1 MSEAA
6 VLDRSAWLFEP
17 EGPLS
22 ETAVARLCADPRFP
36 QAIRTLTSGIL
47 ALYRGNRFL
56 NALINDRGRMIIGY
70 LALYLHEGAAPDGRG
85 SGFGV
90 GQLKALCAA
99 AGMASPGRTG
109 AMVAM
114 MRMAGYI
121 ASASAPDDRR
131 RHILVP
137 TEKLRLAHRDRWTCV
152 AETVRVVNPDAASAF
167 TLGDPD
173 FEAAYVR
180 HTAGYF
186 LDGFRI
192 IDVAPELQLFLDRNA
207 GVMILFS
214 LMLAGEAGD
223 TIPPTRP
230 VTMSISAIAG
240 RFGVSRVHVRTLLR
254 DAEAAGL
261 IARAGENGSR
271 IMIRPELANAAKI
284 FFASII
290 LYVAY
295 CAVEAREEVRRAR
308 STSSHGP

>member
-6 VLDRSAWLFEP
+6 ALDRSAWLFEP
-17 EGPLS
+17 GGPLS
-22 ETAVARLCADPRFP
+22 AAAVAELRDDPRLP

-85 SGFGV
+85 SGFGI

-99 AGMASPGRTG
+99 AGIASPGRAG

-121 ASASAPDDRR
+121 ASAQSPDDRR

-137 TEKLRLAHRDRWTCV
+137 TEKLRLAHRDRWRFV
-152 AETVRVVNPDAASAF
+152 AEAVRVVNPDAGAAF
-167 TLGDPD
+167 ILGDPE

-180 HTAGYF
+180 GTAGCF
-186 LDGFRI
+186 LDGLRMVDI
-192 IDVAPELQLFLDRNA
+192 VPDLQLFLDRNA
-207 GVMILFS
+207 GLMILFS
-214 LMLAGEAGD
+214 MLLAGEPDD
-223 TIPPTRP
+223 TIPPARP
-230 VTMSISAIAG
+230 VAISISAIAG

-254 DAEAAGL
+254 DAQAAGL
-261 IARAGENGSR
+261 IERTGVNGSR
-271 IMIRPELANAAKI
+271 IVIRPELAKAARTFI
-284 FFASII
+284 ASMI
-290 LYVAY
+290 LLVAD
-295 CAVEAREEVRRAR
+295 CAVKAREDARR
-308 STSSHGP
+308 TN

>member
-6 VLDRSAWLFEP
+6 VLDRSAWLFEAG
-17 EGPLS
+17 GPLS
-22 ETAVARLCADPRFP
+22 DAAVARVGADPRFP
-36 QAIRTLTSGIL
+36 EAIRTLTSGIL

-85 SGFGV
+85 SGFSV

-99 AGMASPGRTG
+99 AGTASPGRTG

-121 ASASAPDDRR
+121 TSAPAPDDRR

-152 AETVRVVNPDAASAF
+152 AETVRVVMPDAADAF
-167 TLGDPD
+167 ALGDTE
-173 FEAAYVR
+173 FEAAYIR
-180 HTAGYF
+180 RTAGYF

-214 LMLAGEAGD
+214 MMLAGETAD

-230 VTMSISAIAG
+230 IALSISGIAG

-254 DAEAAGL
+254 DAETAGL
-261 IARAGENGSR
+261 IERTGENSGS
-271 IMIRPELANAAKI
+271 IMIRPELANAARI
-284 FFASII
+284 FFASMI
-290 LYVAY
+290 LFVAH
-295 CAVEAREEVRRAR
+295 CAVEARAEAQRTG
-308 STSSHGP
+308 S